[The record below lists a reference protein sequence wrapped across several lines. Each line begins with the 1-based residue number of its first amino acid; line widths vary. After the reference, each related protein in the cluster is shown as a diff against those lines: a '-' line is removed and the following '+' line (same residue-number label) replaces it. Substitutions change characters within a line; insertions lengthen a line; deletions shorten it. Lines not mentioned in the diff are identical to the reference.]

1 VKHALTVLAGIAA
14 GLPVMAALASMDGH
28 TAGGLPDRYAPWA
41 RSGHHIHTG
50 FAPLRAPEPRRARL
64 AGHGTFQRTR
74 PRVPVSTPRAMRSQA
89 PPGVPGRT
97 PPWHPAGG
105 TAGGYA
111 EPTADLRVSIAAPR
125 TVKRGGTYVYRVRLT
140 NRGPG
145 TPSEVTVHNVLPEGV
160 VRTGTSLPGGVGG
173 YAGGRDATLVM
184 PRLAPGS
191 SATVRFNVRVRP
203 RVRGKLIARS
213 RIAYIGGV
221 RDPRR
226 RDHTARV
233 STRVD

>member
-1 VKHALTVLAGIAA
+1 VKHALTVLAGIVA
-14 GLPVMAALASMDGH
+14 GLPVMAVLASMDGH
-28 TAGGLPDRYAPWA
+28 TAGGLPDRYVPWT

-50 FAPLRAPEPRRARL
+50 FAPLRAPGLRRGRP
-64 AGHGTFQRTR
+64 AGDGTFQRTR
-74 PRVPVSTPRAMRSQA
+74 PRVPDSTPRATRSQA
-89 PPGVPGRT
+89 PPGGPGT
-97 PPWHPAGG
+97 PPWHR
-105 TAGGYA
+105 AGGYV

-125 TVKRGGTYVYRVRLT
+125 TVKRGGTYEYRVRLT

-145 TPSEVTVHNVLPEGV
+145 TPGAITVHNILPAGV

-226 RDHTARV
+226 RGHTARV
-233 STRVD
+233 STRVG